1 MTEAESV
8 LFQIAAV
15 LIPIGFTVLIG
26 LIAFVANRFT
36 TQLDQISADHKEGM
50 SKFMAFAD
58 DMRKRVIRLEAFRE
72 MEMQQDR
79 RKRNNLDPDSGRP
92 PAR

>member
-58 DMRKRVIRLEAFRE
+58 DMRKRVIRLETIRE
-72 MEMQQDR
+72 IETQRDR
-79 RKRNNLDPDSGRP
+79 ARRTALDPDSGRP
-92 PAR
+92 HIG